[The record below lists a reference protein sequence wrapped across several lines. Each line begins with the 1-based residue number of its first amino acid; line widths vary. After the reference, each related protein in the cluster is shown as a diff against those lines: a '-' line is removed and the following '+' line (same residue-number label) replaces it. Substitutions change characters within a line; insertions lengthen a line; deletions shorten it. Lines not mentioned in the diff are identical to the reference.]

1 MASFTND
8 LEGPVAARHPEIRLV
23 VERLR
28 EAGATL
34 AAMSGSGSAC
44 FGLFPPGATL
54 PDTGS
59 DWPGGTRVWHTRLLS
74 RAEYQSATAV
84 SSGRLS

>member
-1 MASFTND
+1 MPSFGND
-8 LEGPVAARHPEIRLV
+8 LEGPVGARHPEIRRI

-44 FGLFPPGATL
+44 FGLFPAGATL
-54 PDTGS
+54 PDTES
-59 DWPGGTRVWHTRLLS
+59 DWPDGTRVWHTRLLS
-74 RAEYQSATAV
+74 RSEYADLTVVRASP
-84 SSGRLS
+84 

>member
-1 MASFTND
+1 MPSFGND
-8 LEGPVAARHPEIRLV
+8 LEGPVGARHPEIGRI

-44 FGLFPPGATL
+44 FGLFPPGAAL
-54 PDTGS
+54 PDAES
-59 DWPGGTRVWHTRLLS
+59 DWPNGTRVWHTRLLS
-74 RAEYQSATAV
+74 RSEYAEVTFVRPSA
-84 SSGRLS
+84 